1 MSVLLMR
8 VFCLHFLFQTI
19 DNVIKI
25 PIGVHFFAS
34 NQSRS
39 QSIPVRGLCHA
50 TTTRLASVDPQIGI
64 LIKLSIVY
72 ICIFFTDR
80 NFN

>member
-25 PIGVHFFAS
+25 PIGVYFFAS

-50 TTTRLASVDPQIGI
+50 TTTRLASNKRN
-64 LIKLSIVY
+64 LIKIP
-72 ICIFFTDR
+72 ICGPTDR